1 MKPYNYPDLI
11 EQMGQGGCAICAL
24 VERDTTRYLDSLM
37 YEYVNTPETHA
48 KMRAARGFCAP
59 HSAQLVAFGAQVLG
73 IAILQAAVLDELLQR
88 AAQPLK
94 TNGLVAWFNQGNG
107 QVLAER
113 LDPALACPA
122 CQNLQKAE
130 SLHLRTLVDYVT
142 EPELWNAYTHSSGLC
157 LPHMIAALRLAPDI
171 TAELLLRVQRERWE
185 ALKAEL
191 DLLAQKYDINQAG
204 QEIGAEGDS
213 WRRSLELL
221 AGQPTVFGL
230 RR

>member
-1 MKPYNYPDLI
+1 MKPYNYHDLI
-11 EQMGQGGCAICAL
+11 EQMGQGGCAICQL

-48 KMRAARGFCAP
+48 KMRAARGFCAA
-59 HSAQLVAFGAQVLG
+59 HSGQLIAFGAQVLG
-73 IAILQAAVLDELLQR
+73 ITILQAAVLDELLQV

-94 TNGLVAWFNQGNG
+94 VNGLVAWINQGNG
-107 QVLAER
+107 KVMAER
-113 LDPALACPA
+113 LEATAPCPA

-130 SLHLRTLVDYVT
+130 MLHLRTLVDYLT
-142 EPELWNAYTHSSGLC
+142 EAALWEAYEHSSGLC
-157 LPHMIAALRLAPDI
+157 LPHLMAALRLAPDI
-171 TAELLLRVQRERWE
+171 QAELLLRVQRAHWA

-191 DLLAQKYDINQAG
+191 DLLAVKYDINQAG

-221 AGQPTVFGL
+221 AGRSTNFGM